1 MTIHVTPIPKLTEFA
16 TPAITLGTTA
26 AAGTATSTVRSD
38 SGVVAFNASVPDAI
52 TFGQSGG
59 AGSVNFAS
67 RIDHLHAMAA
77 SPLQDI
83 RCAVYSDA
91 QQSLANSSEVALAFN
106 QESFD
111 TDSMHDNSTNNTRV
125 TFTTAGT
132 YVITSNIV
140 YAANGTGY
148 RKIILRLNGST
159 VLNQCRFIAFSTPDN
174 LFMISTIYTF
184 DADDYVETVAFQ
196 NSGGSLNTEPYG
208 IYGVGMRAVKVVG

>member
-1 MTIHVTPIPKLTEFA
+1 MNINNPTTFSPPDLTLSTSNSSGTAGALRADDTVLVYDTTVPTTIAFGA
-16 TPAITLGTTA
+16 SAS
-26 AAGTATSTVRSD
+26 AGDTATSARRNHTHGMV
-38 SGVVAFNASVPDAI
+38 
-52 TFGQSGG
+52 
-59 AGSVNFAS
+59 
-67 RIDHLHAMAA
+67 A

-91 QQSLANSSEVALAFN
+91 QQSLANQAEVALAYN

-132 YVITSNIV
+132 YVITSNVV

-148 RKIILRLNGST
+148 RKISLRLNGST
-159 VLNQCRFIAFSTPDN
+159 VLNQCRFDAFSTPDN

-184 DADDYVETVAFQ
+184 DADDYVETIGYQ
-196 NSGGSLNTEPYG
+196 NSGGALNTEPYG